1 MIYIFLVLIFL
12 GLVINRPK
20 IFGPMIIIFLG
31 IWINQS
37 INLGKMADFYS
48 YQNIYNQIALGIN
61 NENYQT
67 GNGWYVLNKVGQSLN
82 LNYAQFK
89 IYISILCLIVIALI
103 LKYWIGA
110 NYNYFW
116 SVYLIYPALIEM
128 VQTRF
133 FVATTIVF
141 LGLMFLY
148 HNKLWSNIIFVIMI
162 LISTTIHAAAS
173 FYLVFLL
180 VPILNKNIKIFRRVF
195 VVLVVLLVC
204 FGNRLQNIITIF
216 ANTRELDYFNGRPSL
231 GHLLIFIC
239 IVLAFYFITQKLNR
253 IIQKDSTI
261 VEKEKKISNFIT
273 NINTCMLLLI
283 PILPLAFDFMRVQRI
298 AWLLLYVQFLILI
311 KNKKYIKFNDYK
323 CSYKIMLWGVSVL
336 GFALMICYFNP
347 AVLTSFF

>member
-1 MIYIFLVLIFL
+1 MIYIFLVLISL
-12 GLVINRPK
+12 GLIINRPK
-20 IFGPMIIIFLG
+20 IFGPIIIVFLG

-67 GNGWYVLNKVGQSLN
+67 GNGWYVLNKIGQSLN

-89 IYISILCLIVIALI
+89 IYISVLCLVVIALI
-103 LKYWIGA
+103 LKYWIGK

-133 FVATTIVF
+133 FVATTIT
-141 LGLMFLY
+141 LIGLMFLY
-148 HNKLWSNIIFVIMI
+148 HNKLWSNIVFVII
-162 LISTTIHAAAS
+162 IWISTTIHMATS

-180 VPILNKNIKIFRRVF
+180 VPMLNKNVRIFRRIF
-195 VVLVVLLVC
+195 LVLVLLLLC
-204 FGNRLQNIITIF
+204 FANRLQNIITIF

-231 GHLLIFIC
+231 EHLFIFIF
-239 IVLAFYFITQKLNR
+239 IVFTFYFITQKLNQ
-253 IIQKDSTI
+253 IIQEDNTI
-261 VEKEKKISNFIT
+261 VEKEKNISKFIT
-273 NINTCMLLLI
+273 NINVCMLLLI

-298 AWLLLYVQFLILI
+298 AWLLLYVQFIILI
-311 KNKKYIKFNDYK
+311 KNKKYIKINDYK
-323 CSYKIMLWGVSVL
+323 YSYKIMLGGVSVL